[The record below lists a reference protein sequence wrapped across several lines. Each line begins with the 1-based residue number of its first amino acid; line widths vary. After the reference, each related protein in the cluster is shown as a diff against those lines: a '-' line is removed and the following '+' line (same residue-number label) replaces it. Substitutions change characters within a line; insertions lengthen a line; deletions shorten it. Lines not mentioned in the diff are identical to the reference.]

1 MINGQPKWMKVKKET
16 KLIQSGSQKCF
27 LTVAK
32 VGKKLS
38 LYAGDDEAKPVQAN
52 CWMIECFYRTPL
64 TPHQSEK
71 GVKTEQNITNK
82 KRRKFQTDY
91 AQLQKAI

>member
-38 LYAGDDEAKPVQAN
+38 LYAGDDEAKPV
-52 CWMIECFYRTPL
+52 
-64 TPHQSEK
+64 
-71 GVKTEQNITNK
+71 
-82 KRRKFQTDY
+82 
-91 AQLQKAI
+91 

>member
-1 MINGQPKWMKVKKET
+1 M
-16 KLIQSGSQKCF
+16 F

-52 CWMIECFYRTPL
+52 CWMIECFYRAPL

-82 KRRKFQTDY
+82 KRRNISDRLCTVAKSHLKSTDKKFAKKKCADN
-91 AQLQKAI
+91 A

>member
-1 MINGQPKWMKVKKET
+1 MFFNSCRVD
-16 KLIQSGSQKCF
+16 
-27 LTVAK
+27 
-32 VGKKLS
+32 KKLT

-52 CWMIECFYRTPL
+52 CWMIECFYRAPL

-82 KRRKFQTDY
+82 KKRNISDRLCTVAKSHLNSTDTMMP
-91 AQLQKAI
+91 K